1 MNLPKNTSILLNDG
15 HLSTKMDTCWKG
27 NSSLVTKKYGRDE
40 DFIPHV
46 LRQSVLLPIRRD
58 KDSAPRF
65 GKEQIKLNKKTRRV
79 SHTSSTKRGY
89 IHHLDWCHVINA
101 EIQKDECTNSG
112 STGIPGLKKTCLY
125 YNSSRM
131 T

>member
-46 LRQSVLLPIRRD
+46 LHQSVLLPIRRD

-65 GKEQIKLNKKTRRV
+65 GKEQIELNKKQDVYLTR
-79 SHTSSTKRGY
+79 HGQKRGF
-89 IHHLDWCHVINA
+89 ISI
-101 EIQKDECTNSG
+101 I
-112 STGIPGLKKTCLY
+112 
-125 YNSSRM
+125 
-131 T
+131 